1 MNSFTF
7 SFVQHHNVA
16 EEERLREG
24 LHEEHQLKGI
34 KVTRRGG
41 HRVDLGQ
48 EEEEAEA
55 EREVEEGEKGGGLG
69 EHEDD
74 AQQADWGGGQF
85 EEEG

>member
-1 MNSFTF
+1 M
-7 SFVQHHNVA
+7 
-16 EEERLREG
+16 
-24 LHEEHQLKGI
+24 
-34 KVTRRGG
+34 TRRGG

-55 EREVEEGEKGGGLG
+55 EREVEEGEEGGGLG